1 MRPTTSSRVSAMSRI
16 SRPTSPVKAR
26 PTRGGVVQEPSS
38 DAHSGGQQAKQGL
51 EGERVRPGSV
61 GHGALAQRASF
72 HRLGR
77 KVFDV
82 DRLDRI
88 VAAPV
93 DGEDGEAP
101 QRPGHVVEQQVADP
115 KTNVGLMMA

>member
-1 MRPTTSSRVSAMSRI
+1 MRPSTSSRVSAMSRI

-26 PTRGGVVQEPSS
+26 PTRGGVCRNHLRTPIDEASRRS
-38 DAHSGGQQAKQGL
+38 RGL

-61 GHGALAQRASF
+61 GNGVLALRTSL

-82 DRLDRI
+82 DGLDRI
-88 VAAPV
+88 VAVPV
-93 DGEDGEAP
+93 DGEDGKAP
-101 QRPGHVVEQQVADP
+101 
-115 KTNVGLMMA
+115 

>member
-26 PTRGGVVQEPSS
+26 PTRGGVCGNHLRTSIEEASRRSRASKDKV
-38 DAHSGGQQAKQGL
+38 SG
-51 EGERVRPGSV
+51 PGSV

-88 VAAPV
+88 VTAPV
-93 DGEDGEAP
+93 DGEAP
-101 QRPGHVVEQQVADP
+101 QRPGMLLSSRSPTP
-115 KTNVGLMMA
+115 KTRVGLMMA